1 MPIGP
6 SLPPHLQ
13 KKMQDKESDDDEAG
27 SPENYQI
34 IGPTFPPQL
43 SRNDNSGENIGP
55 TLPPHLQKSS
65 EESGRS
71 RGESIGPAMPPHL
84 QGSTEE
90 SNIGPAL
97 PPHLKINP
105 DKISENLQNFAKES
119 VSSSRHAFGPA
130 MPPQSSHKAWDSE
143 EEESDFGCPLPPPP
157 VKGAARPPADFV
169 PDEDEDYSVG
179 PAIPAF
185 LLSGSANQEHLE
197 EAEIEA
203 RFQKNTEKM
212 KKKILHGDDKKLERE
227 EWMLELPSVRTGNA
241 IVGGTTF
248 RKNAIAANNFGRSEW
263 TKTPGQ
269 KGPSK
274 KEQAEEDRKRIQAF
288 AEYEKNQR
296 MAKELEKAK
305 EATKRPNESLFASHQ
320 KKLKKKEKEERKKA
334 GNKKERVAFN
344 RETDMQSTIL
354 SDAQKKQ
361 MMKKT
366 MGLGGRFNAAG
377 GKFL

>member
-1 MPIGP
+1 MSIGP

-13 KKMQDKESDDDEAG
+13 KKLQKSDEDEA
-27 SPENYQI
+27 ENDQ
-34 IGPTFPPQL
+34 
-43 SRNDNSGENIGP
+43 NIGP
-55 TLPPHLQKSS
+55 TLPPHLSKNDN
-65 EESGRS
+65 SG
-71 RGESIGPAMPPHL
+71 
-84 QGSTEE
+84 Q
-90 SNIGPAL
+90 NIGPAL
-97 PPHLKINP
+97 PPHLQKSADEIAGSS
-105 DKISENLQNFAKES
+105 SENI
-119 VSSSRHAFGPA
+119 GPA
-130 MPPQSSHKAWDSE
+130 LPPHLRKST
-143 EEESDFGCPLPPPP
+143 EESDVGPALPPHFQNSPQESGNSSEPARDSKEEDFGCPLPPPP
-157 VKGAARPPADFV
+157 VKGPTMPPADYAA
-169 PDEDEDYSVG
+169 DEEDDYSVG

-185 LLSGSANQEHLE
+185 LLTGSGAQEQLE

-212 KKKILHGDDKKLERE
+212 KKKILHGDEKKLERE

-274 KEQAEEDRKRIQAF
+274 KEQKEEDRKRIQAF
-288 AEYEKNQR
+288 AEYEKNQK

-305 EATKRPNESLFASHQ
+305 EATKRPSESLFASHQ

-334 GNKKERVAFN
+334 GHKKERVAFN

>member
-13 KKMQDKESDDDEAG
+13 KKLDKSENEEES
-27 SPENYQI
+27 ENDQN
-34 IGPTFPPQL
+34 IGPALPPHL
-43 SRNDNSGENIGP
+43 SKNETSGENIGPALPPHLLKSAQESSSESSSEQNIGP
-55 TLPPHLQKSS
+55 TLPPHLQ
-65 EESGRS
+65 ESAQ
-71 RGESIGPAMPPHL
+71 EAD
-84 QGSTEE
+84 
-90 SNIGPAL
+90 IGPAL
-97 PPHLKINP
+97 PPHLRK
-105 DKISENLQNFAKES
+105 SAHES
-119 VSSSRHAFGPA
+119 GSSSGQDFGPA
-130 MPPQSSHKAWDSE
+130 IPPQSLEKKWDSE
-143 EEESDFGCPLPPPP
+143 EEEEDFGCPLPPPP
-157 VKGAARPPADFV
+157 VKGPTMPPADYAQ
-169 PDEDEDYSVG
+169 DEDEEDYTVG

-185 LLSGSANQEHLE
+185 LLSGSGAQEHLE

-212 KKKILHGDDKKLERE
+212 KKKILHGDEKKLERE

-274 KEQAEEDRKRIQAF
+274 KEQKEEDRKRIQAF

-334 GNKKERVAFN
+334 GHKKERVAFN